1 MFPVLRNNSTSAPFV
16 TNPIN
21 RLDSLFDRVFGEDGS
36 FATQAWPRLPVA
48 MWENDDHVYIEAEL
62 PGLAENDVDVTVH
75 NGTLYIRGERKPQE
89 GRKYLYNSQWFGRFE
104 RVIAL
109 PEAVNTDDVQA
120 TLTNGLLCIALP
132 KTPKAKPRKIALK
145 TS

>member
-1 MFPVLRNNSTSAPFV
+1 
-16 TNPIN
+16 
-21 RLDSLFDRVFGEDGS
+21 
-36 FATQAWPRLPVA
+36 